1 MTLKMLFSLAFLTTA
16 ICCFGQS
23 TSQYKRAAFK
33 LTVSVDEE
41 NYYSE
46 DIGVSAYV
54 LPDNTVQMYPS
65 ETVFIEVEQTN
76 GVIKSIK
83 AVKSIKDSTK
93 TISLNFKQTTKGK
106 IHDSMMLTVHNPFP
120 YELEYQAG
128 IFLMKQKKWV
138 KTSILPIGAGLT
150 NFETWPDVITSIALR
165 QWKFKK

>member
-1 MTLKMLFSLAFLTTA
+1 
-16 ICCFGQS
+16 
-23 TSQYKRAAFK
+23 
-33 LTVSVDEE
+33 
-41 NYYSE
+41 
-46 DIGVSAYV
+46 
-54 LPDNTVQMYPS
+54 VQMYPS

-150 NFETWPDVITSIALR
+150 NYETWPDVITSIALR